1 MLQDFGRIDGAR
13 PGNKLRDMQRLLG
26 KRGFMPNIPVSQI
39 EKVPGL
45 FIGRLF
51 LIFFEASVFVNLI
64 RLSLFSKDQ
73 VKFVYILVSTV
84 NGYGC
89 YLHVIAV
96 LPPHLPYLSLL
107 RYTKLGVVP
116 GRAIQCWM

>member
-45 FIGRLF
+45 FIGTLF
-51 LIFFEASVFVNLI
+51 
-64 RLSLFSKDQ
+64 
-73 VKFVYILVSTV
+73 
-84 NGYGC
+84 
-89 YLHVIAV
+89 
-96 LPPHLPYLSLL
+96 
-107 RYTKLGVVP
+107 
-116 GRAIQCWM
+116 